1 MLNLF
6 TGFICMN
13 ACLAACIVFKL
24 TVTTWLDVTPSNAG
38 KLKLRLTGKFEL
50 VLNPLILFKEFVM
63 FFAVIMAWG
72 ANVFSSHAEYQNILK
87 D

>member
-6 TGFICMN
+6 TGSICMN

-38 KLKLRLTGKFEL
+38 KLKLQLTGKFES
-50 VLNPLILFKEFVM
+50 VLNPLILSKEFVM
-63 FFAVIMAWG
+63 FFAVVIAWG
-72 ANVFSSHAEYQNILK
+72 TNVFSSHEDYQNILK